1 MNRTLLTIAGPR
13 IRQKK
18 EIDNMKIFASMV
30 ALCLLIAAASAQSV
44 PAQDPLLS
52 ENTVKV
58 SDHVWAIMG
67 WPNIGIV
74 VGENATLVVD
84 TGLGPRN
91 GATAARVAK
100 RLAPDNKLYLTT
112 THFHPEH
119 AGGDSGFPAG
129 TILIRPKVQQDE
141 MDKHGEE
148 MIQLFASR
156 KDQWRELLTNVKLRA
171 PDKTFDTEL
180 RLDLGGGVTARLL
193 WFGGAHT
200 KGDELT
206 FVEPDKTL
214 ISGDVVQNKVV
225 PNISRD
231 GGTPSSWIAVLDQVE
246 KLGAAHVLPTHSS
259 VGDGS
264 LVAKEKAFIVDLRTR
279 ALDLKQQNV
288 NADEAG
294 RMLTAEFKTKYP
306 DWPINDVTNFVKS
319 IYAE

>member
-1 MNRTLLTIAGPR
+1 M
-13 IRQKK
+13 
-18 EIDNMKIFASMV
+18 EVDNMRIIVSVM
-30 ALCLLIAAASAQSV
+30 ALCFATATASAQNAST
-44 PAQDPLLS
+44 QESLLS

-74 VGENATLVVD
+74 VGEKATLVVD

-91 GATAARVAK
+91 GATVAKVAK
-100 RLAPDNKLYLTT
+100 RLAPDNTLYLTT

-119 AGGDSGFPAG
+119 AGGASGFPAG

-148 MIQLFASR
+148 MIQLFSGR
-156 KDQWRELLTNVKLRA
+156 KNEWKELLTNVKLRA
-171 PDKTFDTEL
+171 PDKTFDKEL

-225 PNISRD
+225 PNIFGD
-231 GGTPSSWIAVLDQVE
+231 GGTPSSWIAVLDEVE
-246 KLGAAHVLPTHSS
+246 KLGAAHVLPTHSA

-279 ALDLKQQNV
+279 ALGLKQQGID
-288 NADEAG
+288 AEKAG
-294 RMLTAEFKTKYP
+294 GLLTAEFKTKYP
-306 DWPINDVTNFVKS
+306 DWPITTVANFVKS